1 MKFRSLREIYEN
13 WYFALYV
20 IEPTYFKEV
29 VESQAWKNAM
39 LKEMQAIEQ
48 NISNMGIG
56 ESTGRKGTHWTQWV
70 FKIKR
75 HADGIIQHY
84 ESRLAAKGY
93 AQYQGI
99 DYDRT
104 FSPVARFEMVRI
116 LLYLSSKM
124 SWPIYHFDV
133 KFAFLNAELE
143 EEV

>member
-13 WYFALYV
+13 CYFSLYV
-20 IEPTYFKEV
+20 TEPSCFKEAV
-29 VESQAWKNAM
+29 QTQAWKNAM

-93 AQYQGI
+93 AQNQGI
-99 DYDRT
+99 DYDGT
-104 FSPVARFEMVRI
+104 FSPIARFETVRI
-116 LLYLSSKM
+116 LLSLSSKM
-124 SWPIYHFDV
+124 S
-133 KFAFLNAELE
+133 
-143 EEV
+143 